1 VGLTRNAKVRFGSH
15 FVGLVLVPHMCISKS
30 ISAPGYLAYGSWGR
44 ILAARLSIREKTLAD
59 CGLRNRMLLV
69 VHMDGEKI
77 GLRLLVDSRACVR
90 YQISTTTITTVAF
103 SVS

>member
-1 VGLTRNAKVRFGSH
+1 MRNATVRFGSH

-90 YQISTTTITTVAF
+90 YRISTTTITTVAF

>member
-1 VGLTRNAKVRFGSH
+1 MGLTRNATVRFGSH

-59 CGLRNRMLLV
+59 CKLRNRMLLV

-90 YQISTTTITTVAF
+90 YRISTTTITTVAF